1 MGFQHFENFIKE
13 IKNNFRIRETL
24 DLEKTL
30 RNTDFRIGYRK
41 CGEETSRLYNSS
53 KQEIV

>member
-24 DLEKTL
+24 DLDKTL

-41 CGEETSRLYNSS
+41 CGEEISRL
-53 KQEIV
+53 